1 VIDKAG
7 KVNLFTFC
15 RNDKAFRKI
24 TPVIPPDLLPFFQSA
39 DIITG
44 CFSGGGA
51 TQLILSGPQG
61 VLVGEFE
68 KIRDACSDAAQASF
82 KTLLK
87 TTINPFP
94 AGTRHLIAADL
105 DGNKIAEILA
115 IAENGSWKILRF
127 DKGKKDPLS
136 VIASGDND
144 PLKQWNNLKNDL
156 RITAGRFLQ
165 KYQEDLL
172 LTVSGDKSKA
182 GYTWSLLQFDPAS
195 RSFVPCFNEKQNHL
209 GKTIGLD
216 TLKPKDE
223 IFTAFDNSGKVKV
236 FRYNRDWRYDLKEIR
251 FNDTTFQVLAN
262 MDFTG
267 YEKDHNP
274 KYYEMLR
281 LVPAMLV
288 NPGLTSFL
296 VIGKNGKNDPKKK
309 ENKEFIDLPA
319 LPCSIQV
326 YSIQKTEK

>member
-1 VIDKAG
+1 M
-7 KVNLFTFC
+7 
-15 RNDKAFRKI
+15 
-24 TPVIPPDLLPFFQSA
+24 
-39 DIITG
+39 
-44 CFSGGGA
+44 
-51 TQLILSGPQG
+51 
-61 VLVGEFE
+61 
-68 KIRDACSDAAQASF
+68 
-82 KTLLK
+82 
-87 TTINPFP
+87 
-94 AGTRHLIAADL
+94 
-105 DGNKIAEILA
+105 
-115 IAENGSWKILRF
+115 
-127 DKGKKDPLS
+127 
-136 VIASGDND
+136 
-144 PLKQWNNLKNDL
+144 
-156 RITAGRFLQ
+156 
-165 KYQEDLL
+165 
-172 LTVSGDKSKA
+172 
-182 GYTWSLLQFDPAS
+182 
-195 RSFVPCFNEKQNHL
+195 
-209 GKTIGLD
+209 
-216 TLKPKDE
+216 
-223 IFTAFDNSGKVKV
+223 